1 MWDLQ
6 VSKLSD
12 DIFCVAVTSPV
23 SGAQLTEAVHA
34 DSHSQ
39 VVLHITCT
47 ALFLAA
53 DHECNGHRAGMILG
67 LLSDLSQLNQT
78 NFGVTPCPPE
88 KSVLNVI
95 SALVSISKW

>member
-12 DIFCVAVTSPV
+12 DIFCVAVTSPF
-23 SGAQLTEAVHA
+23 SEAQLTEAGTP

-47 ALFLAA
+47 ALFIAA
-53 DHECNGHRAGMILG
+53 DH
-67 LLSDLSQLNQT
+67 
-78 NFGVTPCPPE
+78 
-88 KSVLNVI
+88 
-95 SALVSISKW
+95 